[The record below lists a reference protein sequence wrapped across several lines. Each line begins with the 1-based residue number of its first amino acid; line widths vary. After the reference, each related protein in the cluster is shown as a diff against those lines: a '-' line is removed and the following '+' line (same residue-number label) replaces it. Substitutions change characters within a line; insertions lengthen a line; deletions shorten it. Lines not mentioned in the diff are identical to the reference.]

1 MGWDVLAGRMKAHC
15 ISSWMYP
22 LSLKVDLQFIMEDFS
37 VAQIPGPVHQGS
49 KNDMF
54 AGRMVVWSGVQVK
67 VYGGKLQQTSS
78 SRLPPVSHRCQC
90 QEKYGGRLSPS
101 PQCELN
107 IPVKYIQVV
116 QEPLQLLWSVSPDD
130 KQAIHIM
137 ETTDGVIFVIYSRVL
152 PLKSSIKKLVVR
164 GVSGDPVGH
173 PISVLIEL
181 STKVEVFRGD
191 RMFKQGQDVF
201 FKVLIVEV

>member
-1 MGWDVLAGRMKAHC
+1 
-15 ISSWMYP
+15 
-22 LSLKVDLQFIMEDFS
+22 
-37 VAQIPGPVHQGS
+37 
-49 KNDMF
+49 
-54 AGRMVVWSGVQVK
+54 
-67 VYGGKLQQTSS
+67 
-78 SRLPPVSHRCQC
+78 
-90 QEKYGGRLSPS
+90 
-101 PQCELN
+101 
-107 IPVKYIQVV
+107 VKYIQVV

-137 ETTDGVIFVIYSRVL
+137 ETTDGFIFVIYSRVL

-164 GVSGDPVGH
+164 GDSGDPVGH

-201 FKVLIVEV
+201 FKVLIVDV